1 LAVSSENV
9 EIVRRIYEEW
19 SRGDFSNAEYFAD
32 DVDFDMVDWP
42 APARSRGVAAM
53 AETWRTSL
61 GAWKGFRSSPTEFVD
76 CGQRVLVLN
85 HIQGR
90 GRESGVEVAADTAS
104 VFTFEDGKVVRLALH
119 WDVDAARRAA
129 EADD

>member
-1 LAVSSENV
+1 M

-19 SRGDFSNAEYFAD
+19 SRGDFSNGEYFAE

-42 APARSRGVAAM
+42 APARSRGLEAM
-53 AETWRTSL
+53 AETWVTSL
-61 GAWKGFRSSPTEFVD
+61 GAWKNFRSSPTEFVD
-76 CGQRVLVLN
+76 RGRKVMVLN

-104 VFTFEDGKVVRLALH
+104 VFTFEGGKVVRLALH
-119 WDVDAARRAA
+119 WDVDAARREA